1 MNEPVRPFSKLRL
14 PLPSTPTN
22 FRRLPGAQPITH
34 YYPNPFII
42 GDLEHMKLLP
52 FHREVFLGLP
62 RAPPPHKFLH
72 DLCTDAERFTA
83 HRYHEIRKDML
94 AEIHET
100 IAKHTERYIKIE
112 DVVRSELEILYN
124 TFIETNAEAREPSSS
139 RRRGSVLGKA
149 KSRSASREPVQRK
162 FSPPPKGHPS
172 IQSVI
177 SEPTPPLKLKI
188 SWSEDTSDLPEAK
201 DNDKTVPPPSFAG
214 SLLTK
219 SMSAHRQQAPAPA
232 VEASFKYPEQL
243 VGQELEQVRRGAKT
257 KEEREIGMSY
267 AFSALDERMANAPPK
282 DRPDAIQRAQ
292 VDGSPRQSFGKKRME
307 ETMGKSL
314 PSVIPENQEESSSE
328 ENGSPHGSVEE
339 DFEEE
344 IVFGKPKSSSS
355 EGSGSPH
362 KPDTSDHGQLIP
374 FPQKH
379 CADQQ
384 MRCLNSR
391 WKRSKLDH
399 RWHPRFLW
407 PRRTNTQGMRRLI
420 ETDGRT

>member
-1 MNEPVRPFSKLRL
+1 
-14 PLPSTPTN
+14 
-22 FRRLPGAQPITH
+22 
-34 YYPNPFII
+34 
-42 GDLEHMKLLP
+42 MKLLP
-52 FHREVFLGLP
+52 FHREVFVGPP

-72 DLCTDAERFTA
+72 GLCDEAERFTA

-94 AEIHET
+94 AEINET

-124 TFIETNAEAREPSSS
+124 TFMETNAEAREPSSS

-177 SEPTPPLKLKI
+177 SGPQPPLKLKI
-188 SWSEDTSDLPEAK
+188 SWNEDLSDLPETN
-201 DNDKTVPPPSFAG
+201 DNDKTVPPPFAG
-214 SLLTK
+214 SLLT
-219 SMSAHRQQAPAPA
+219 SSRPAHRQQAPAPPI
-232 VEASFKYPEQL
+232 EAPLGYPDQL
-243 VGQELEQVRRGAKT
+243 VGPELEQVRRAAKT

-267 AFSALDERMANAPPK
+267 AFSALDERMANASPK
-282 DRPDAIQRAQ
+282 DKPDAIQRAQ
-292 VDGSPRQSFGKKRME
+292 VDGSPRQSFAKKRME

-314 PSVIPENQEESSSE
+314 PSVIPENQEEGSSE

-344 IVFGKPKSSSS
+344 FLLFGKQKSSSS

-362 KPDTSDHGQLIP
+362 KPDTSDHGNFSQYMAVL
-374 FPQKH
+374 
-379 CADQQ
+379 C
-384 MRCLNSR
+384 
-391 WKRSKLDH
+391 
-399 RWHPRFLW
+399 
-407 PRRTNTQGMRRLI
+407 
-420 ETDGRT
+420 